1 MRDRYAVAEQARLR
15 REIQGVASGLAGHRV
30 APPRAT
36 MTREQFETWARM
48 FAGSTVRDLRHLR
61 DVPRAFIQLPI
72 VHPIVPELA
81 QPVRRAG

>member
-1 MRDRYAVAEQARLR
+1 
-15 REIQGVASGLAGHRV
+15 
-30 APPRAT
+30 

-48 FAGSTVRDLRHLR
+48 FAGSTVRELRHLR